1 VRIKALLLIAGLI
14 GAILA
19 SSPPSSSAETAPTF
33 RILPNGLRVVVQ
45 ESPGLGLVAVA
56 VLVGASPRVEE
67 PSEAGISILLRET
80 MLRGTERRTGE
91 EIAGALEGVGGSL
104 VALTG
109 PDHTEWT
116 TLTRPQDLEIALEL
130 LADLFTN
137 ARLDPADIE
146 AQRRRSLVRL
156 SQQREQP
163 QARAVELSNAL
174 VYHLH
179 PYRNP
184 LLGTPETLRAIT
196 REHLLRY
203 YRAYYTAPNMVVG
216 IAGDVRAP
224 VAIAK
229 LFRAFAKVRVNL
241 PPRPLR
247 TLPGIE
253 RALMRRPVN
262 RIEVREEQR
271 TAAAWVAISY
281 LGVPVGHP
289 DWAPLRVLVTVL
301 GSGLSSRLFLEVRE
315 RRGLAYSVGA
325 GFPTLRGPAA
335 VTLLSGVDPARVQDA
350 VEAMLGEVAK
360 LRTQPLSKEELEAA
374 KNRVI
379 GLHSIDH
386 EDLRRRAFYPA
397 WFELL
402 GVGYAFDVGMR
413 EAIGRVTAADV
424 QRVAHRYLLH
434 PAIAVVA
441 PPGR

>member
-1 VRIKALLLIAGLI
+1 MRITALLLI
-14 GAILA
+14 GAVLAYGTPA
-19 SSPPSSSAETAPTF
+19 SSSEAVPTF
-33 RILPNGLRVVVQ
+33 RILPNGLRVIVQ
-45 ESPGLGLVAVA
+45 ENRGLGLVAVA

-80 MLRGTERRTGE
+80 MLRGTEWRTGE
-91 EIAGALEGVGGSL
+91 EIAEALEGVGGSL

-109 PDHTEWT
+109 SDHTEWT
-116 TLTRPQDLEIALEL
+116 TLTRPQDLDLALEL

-137 ARLDPADIE
+137 AKLLPADIE

-163 QARAVELSNAL
+163 QVRAVELSNAL

-224 VAIAK
+224 VAVAK
-229 LFRAFAKVRVNL
+229 VTRAFANL
-241 PPRPLR
+241 RASPPPRPLR

-253 RALMRRPVN
+253 RALTRRPLQ
-262 RIEVREEQR
+262 RIEMREEQR
-271 TAAAWVAISY
+271 TASAWVAISY

-289 DWAPLRVLVTVL
+289 DWEALRVLVTVL
-301 GSGLSSRLFLEVRE
+301 GSGLSSRLFVEVRE

-335 VTLLSGVDPARVQDA
+335 VTLVAGVDPARVQDA
-350 VEAMLGEVAK
+350 VEAMLAEVAK
-360 LRTQPLSKEELEAA
+360 LRTKPLPAEELEAG

-397 WFELL
+397 WYELL
-402 GVGYAFDVGMR
+402 GVGYRFDTGMR
-413 EAIGRVTAADV
+413 QAIERVTTADV
-424 QRVAHRYLLH
+424 QRVAQRYLVH